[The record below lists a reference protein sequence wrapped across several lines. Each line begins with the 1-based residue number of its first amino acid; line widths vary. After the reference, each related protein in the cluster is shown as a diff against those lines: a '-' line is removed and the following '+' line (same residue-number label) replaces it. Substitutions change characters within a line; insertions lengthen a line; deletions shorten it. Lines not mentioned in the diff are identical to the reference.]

1 MWQFD
6 VDTYLETEALA
17 SLRVLVVQS
26 QTVHRERI
34 KLELRDAGVGHI
46 DDAANGFQALA
57 LMRTRAFDLLIVDL
71 VMPQLNG
78 IQLLDQAA
86 ALCAD
91 IRILVAG
98 DADAA
103 LLRTARKF
111 AVTRDLRIHDCVSH
125 PLREGLLVEVL
136 RASLDDVT
144 ERRTPAVR
152 APQVLPCP
160 PRATACGPLDMA
172 ALLSTGCLR
181 VAYQPKMSLMTN
193 RLTGVEALAR
203 LRHPELGMLAP
214 DAFMAAVS
222 AQGRMTEL
230 THRMLGL
237 AAAEQSGW
245 ARQGSCTAVSVNVPA
260 TVVEAPRAVESLIEV
275 VRHAGSQPEAITLEI
290 TETAPIID
298 KNAFYRAAAG
308 LRLAGFG
315 LAIDDVG
322 TGHNSLDLLA
332 NGPFTEL
339 KVDRSFVARADA
351 CRASR
356 AVLEACTRLG
366 SELGMTVTAEG
377 VESTAHLAQ
386 AALAGCDEV
395 QGHLISAALPAEAIP
410 PLIGRRLW

>member
-111 AVTRDLRIHDCVSH
+111 AVTRDLRIHDCVPH

-136 RASLDDVT
+136 RASRT
-144 ERRTPAVR
+144 WPSGARHRCARRRRCLAR
-152 APQVLPCP
+152 HAPGRMAPWTWPPCCP
-160 PRATACGPLDMA
+160 PVACA
-172 ALLSTGCLR
+172 S
-181 VAYQPKMSLMTN
+181 
-193 RLTGVEALAR
+193 
-203 LRHPELGMLAP
+203 
-214 DAFMAAVS
+214 
-222 AQGRMTEL
+222 
-230 THRMLGL
+230 
-237 AAAEQSGW
+237 
-245 ARQGSCTAVSVNVPA
+245 
-260 TVVEAPRAVESLIEV
+260 
-275 VRHAGSQPEAITLEI
+275 
-290 TETAPIID
+290 PI
-298 KNAFYRAAAG
+298 
-308 LRLAGFG
+308 
-315 LAIDDVG
+315 
-322 TGHNSLDLLA
+322 
-332 NGPFTEL
+332 
-339 KVDRSFVARADA
+339 
-351 CRASR
+351 SR
-356 AVLEACTRLG
+356 RC
-366 SELGMTVTAEG
+366 
-377 VESTAHLAQ
+377 
-386 AALAGCDEV
+386 
-395 QGHLISAALPAEAIP
+395 P
-410 PLIGRRLW
+410 